1 MDFVCPADSVSTNQL
16 SNQPTSIDR
25 KAAHWPAC
33 VSSDTSD
40 HMSISVTPKD
50 LLDAGVHFGHQTKRW
65 NPRSKPFIFDHR
77 QGVTI
82 IDLGKTHEALTKA
95 CQFLEDTVGN
105 GGNVLFVGTKRQA
118 KEIVRE
124 AATSVNMPMCV
135 DRWLGGT
142 LTNYE
147 TVKKSVAKFKK
158 YQAMETSGEMQKL
171 PRKEESAIKREMTR
185 MQKNF
190 AGISDMG
197 GLPSAMFVVDVNHH
211 KIAVA
216 EATRAGIPCV
226 GIVDTNSDPTTVSHP
241 IPGNDDAVKSIR
253 IIVEAVTAAIQ
264 NGLSQRDVRR
274 AQRGQADIKA
284 TTAGVE
290 EAATVPAAVLAG
302 DDDVLAKVD
311 LPADVAAVVEG
322 ETEGVALAKKKPI
335 RAKRPAVKAE

>member
-1 MDFVCPADSVSTNQL
+1 
-16 SNQPTSIDR
+16 
-25 KAAHWPAC
+25 
-33 VSSDTSD
+33 
-40 HMSISVTPKD
+40 MSISITPKD

-95 CQFLEDTVGN
+95 CAFLEETVAN
-105 GGNVLFVGTKRQA
+105 GGSVLFVGTKRQA

-124 AATSVNMPMCV
+124 AAAGANMPMVV

-147 TVKKSVAKFKK
+147 TVKKSIAKFKK

-190 AGISDMG
+190 SGIADMG

-216 EATRAGIPCV
+216 EAARAGIPCV
-226 GIVDTNSDPTTVSHP
+226 AIVDTNSDPTTVSHP

-264 NGLSQRDVRR
+264 SGLGQRDSRR
-274 AQRGQADIKA
+274 AARGQADLKS
-284 TTAGVE
+284 TTAGVSTE
-290 EAATVPAAVLAG
+290 EAAAAAPAATE
-302 DDDVLAKVD
+302 DVDLSRVE

-322 ETEGVALAKKKPI
+322 EGEAANPAAAKKKPV

>member
-1 MDFVCPADSVSTNQL
+1 
-16 SNQPTSIDR
+16 
-25 KAAHWPAC
+25 
-33 VSSDTSD
+33 
-40 HMSISVTPKD
+40 MSISITPKD

-82 IDLGKTHEALTKA
+82 IDLGKTHSALDKA
-95 CQFLEDTVGN
+95 AAFLEDIVAN

-118 KEIVRE
+118 KDIIRE
-124 AATSVNMPMCV
+124 AATATNMPMVV

-147 TVKKSVAKFKK
+147 TVKRSIAKFKK
-158 YQAMETSGEMQKL
+158 YQAMETSGELSKL

-190 AGISDMG
+190 SGIADMG
-197 GLPSAMFVVDVNHH
+197 GLPQAMFVVDVNHH

-216 EATRAGIPCV
+216 EAARAGIPCV
-226 GIVDTNSDPTTVSHP
+226 AIVDTNSDPGVVSHP

-253 IIVEAVTAAIQ
+253 IIVETITAAIQ
-264 NGLSQRDVRR
+264 NGLAQRDTRR
-274 AQRGQADIKA
+274 TQRGAADLKA
-284 TTAGVE
+284 GEAGE
-290 EAATVPAAVLAG
+290 GAPAAVTEAG
-302 DDDVLAKVD
+302 DVD
-311 LPADVAAVVEG
+311 LSQVELPGDVAPLVEG
-322 ETEGVALAKKKPI
+322 ETEGAAAAAAKKRPT

>member
-1 MDFVCPADSVSTNQL
+1 
-16 SNQPTSIDR
+16 
-25 KAAHWPAC
+25 
-33 VSSDTSD
+33 
-40 HMSISVTPKD
+40 MSISVTPKD

-82 IDLGKTHEALTKA
+82 IDLGKTHDALTKA

-158 YQAMETSGEMQKL
+158 YQAMETSGELAKL

-226 GIVDTNSDPTTVSHP
+226 GIVETNSDPNTVTHP

-264 NGLSQRDVRR
+264 NGLSQRDARR
-274 AQRGQADIKA
+274 AQRGQADLKGV
-284 TTAGVE
+284 TAGVE
-290 EAATVPAAVLAG
+290 ETPAAPAVPTG
-302 DDDVLAKVD
+302 DEDVLAKLD
-311 LPADVAAVVEG
+311 LPPDVAAVVEG
-322 ETEGVALAKKKPI
+322 ETEGTAIAPKKEPL
-335 RAKRPAVKAE
+335 RPKRPVVKAE